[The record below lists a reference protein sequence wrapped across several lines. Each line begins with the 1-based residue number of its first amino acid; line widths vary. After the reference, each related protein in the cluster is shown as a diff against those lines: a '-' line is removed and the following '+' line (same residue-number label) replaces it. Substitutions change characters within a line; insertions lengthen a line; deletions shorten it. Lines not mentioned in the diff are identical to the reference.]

1 MEQRQSFEEE
11 FSRTGGKL
19 SLIKGLPT
27 NGGASLFGCLSP
39 LLWEYR
45 VPVSP
50 GSEEPFDQ
58 YQNAFMETVMG
69 RRRKTRWLL
78 PPKT

>member
-19 SLIKGLPT
+19 SLMKGLTT

-39 LLWEYR
+39 
-45 VPVSP
+45 
-50 GSEEPFDQ
+50 PFVGIQ
-58 YQNAFMETVMG
+58 STGLAG
-69 RRRKTRWLL
+69 
-78 PPKT
+78 